1 MERFEIEHLVE
12 TDWTGI
18 CEEFNLTSGDITPEQ
33 HFKHEHAME
42 VIREIVEEF
51 IIQNQKDGE

>member
-1 MERFEIEHLVE
+1 MGKFEIEHLIE

-18 CEEFNLTSGDITPEQ
+18 CEEFNLKSGDVTPEQ
-33 HFKHEHAME
+33 HVKHGHAIEM
-42 VIREIVEEF
+42 IREVVEEF

>member
-1 MERFEIEHLVE
+1 MEKFEIEHLIE

-33 HFKHEHAME
+33 HAKHGHAIEMIKE
-42 VIREIVEEF
+42 VVEEF